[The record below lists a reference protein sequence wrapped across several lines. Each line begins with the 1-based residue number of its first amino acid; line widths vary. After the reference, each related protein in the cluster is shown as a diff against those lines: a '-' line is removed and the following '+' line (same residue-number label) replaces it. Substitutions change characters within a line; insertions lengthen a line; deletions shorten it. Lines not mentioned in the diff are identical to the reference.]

1 MTLKDM
7 LKEEFLGMSLEVV
20 SSPAKG
26 VVTLSGIII
35 DETKESFVILTNDGQ
50 KKTLLKRQITFTLS
64 RPDMTDV
71 LPGISKIEIDGKKI
85 CYRSHDRI
93 KKTR

>member
-1 MTLKDM
+1 M
-7 LKEEFLGMSLEVV
+7 LKEEFLGMTLEVV
-20 SSPAKG
+20 SSRSEG
-26 VVTLSGIII
+26 VVNLRGKVV
-35 DETKESFVILTNDGQ
+35 DETKESFVILTDDGQ

-71 LPGISKIEIDGKKI
+71 LPGISKIEVDGKKI